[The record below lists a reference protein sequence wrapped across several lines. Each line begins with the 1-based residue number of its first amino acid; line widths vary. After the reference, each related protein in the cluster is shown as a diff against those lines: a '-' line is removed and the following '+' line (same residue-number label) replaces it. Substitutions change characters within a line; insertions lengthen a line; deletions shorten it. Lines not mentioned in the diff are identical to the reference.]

1 MSLLNTCLDFLKKE
15 EFKRELKNIT
25 SPIIEVII
33 NELKPYFIS
42 FIFFLFINFVLIL
55 GIFSYLLRKQKSI
68 DI

>member
-33 NELKPYFIS
+33 QELKPYFIS
-42 FIFFLFINFVLIL
+42 FIFFLFVNFLFIL
-55 GIFSYLLRKQKSI
+55 AIFSYLLRKQKI
-68 DI
+68 NL

>member
-33 NELKPYFIS
+33 QELKPYFLS
-42 FIFFLFINFVLIL
+42 FIFFLFINFVFIL

-68 DI
+68 D

>member
-1 MSLLNTCLDFLKKE
+1 MSLLNTCLEFLKKE
-15 EFKRELKNIT
+15 EFKRELKNVT